1 MLTRKNYERCYP
13 YIAMYA
19 CSLLPDAS
27 GFFGTGRNLVASGK
41 QSGRIVPVTLPAHL
55 LMNIKF
61 GLCGDYANLAMFAMR
76 AAGIPAGIEI
86 VPFWGRGNGR
96 HTF

>member
-1 MLTRKNYERCYP
+1 MKGVIL
-13 YIAMYA
+13 I
-19 CSLLPDAS
+19 LLCM
-27 GFFGTGRNLVASGK
+27 LVASC
-41 QSGRIVPVTLPAHL
+41 RMRPVTLPAHL

-76 AAGIPAGIEI
+76 AAGIPVGIEI

-96 HTF
+96 HTFLM